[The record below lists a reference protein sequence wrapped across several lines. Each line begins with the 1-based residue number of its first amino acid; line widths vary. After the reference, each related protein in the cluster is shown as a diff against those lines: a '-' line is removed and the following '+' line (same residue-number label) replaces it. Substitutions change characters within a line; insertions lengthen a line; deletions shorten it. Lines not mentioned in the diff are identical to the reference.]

1 MKNKKKLFGPS
12 SSNNTKS
19 NKKKINKSKNKSK
32 SKKNEKNE
40 KRINIKKNNGLK
52 KSKEDVSKR
61 KDIDLLQNN
70 KKKNILIKT
79 NKNISKNKNGTKR
92 YQWLFSDKD
101 KKKEKVEESDLNNYS
116 SSCSYDDKKKE
127 KKKFVLY
134 KKKKNKSNNNNSNN
148 SNNKKKKKKVILN
161 SFQQLGLSENMC
173 RSIASNLKYNKPTDI
188 QKLCITKILH
198 RRDVICIS
206 KTGSGKSL
214 VYLCTLIDI
223 LKEHNKYYGI
233 RGLII
238 LPTKELVIQIYKL
251 CKKICKNY
259 FHLNIN
265 IIIGGVSIIKQFD
278 ILNQNLDILLCT
290 PGRLSFL
297 LQETKLSL
305 EKVEIL
311 IIDEADRLLELN
323 YYNDMNVIYK
333 SLNNTSKQTILVSAT
348 LPTNVENYFKLK
360 LNNPDVLFL
369 TSDNTIN
376 EKVHLHFLF
385 CRSYEKY
392 ALLLRLI
399 LIFKKK
405 KLGKTMIFFCTKYHI
420 LFFSNIL
427 KHFKIHHSILYG
439 NSDTS
444 FRFEQINNFTKN
456 EHIQFLLVTDVAS
469 RGINI
474 TSVQNVINYN
484 LPFSPKLFIHR
495 IGRACRT
502 DISGYGISLLTYQ
515 DILYAYEICFFI
527 GKKLKFFKKEKS
539 VLDNDMEDI
548 SSKGFT
554 SKGMDIEAN
563 TVVNEMSNVT
573 NMNNDNDNKCG
584 DNECGDN
591 CGDNYC
597 GDNYCG
603 DNECVD
609 KVYYGD
615 DKNKRDKS
623 YTCSHKNN
631 TNDIVYMG
639 CVPHLNDYIEYIE
652 DLKKRDTELMSL
664 NKSILASY
672 KLYYSMRPKVS
683 KYVSTKCI
691 NKINKIGGLYKLSLY
706 NHPHWIYENERCLP
720 EDMRSTNENTTH
732 EFLENE
738 KEMDYTNDCVNN
750 NNNNNNNNN
759 DNNDGDVYMCNDQLN
774 DEVDILFNNLINYI
788 SHNNNNNNNNISN
801 ENITNDLVQN
811 EIKSDDQE
819 NDTTEIQNNEHYEE
833 SNIENV
839 NANYDYSKNKLIS
852 IIHNF
857 ENKNSNNKIKTISDE
872 LKQKLNQLKEKN
884 ERYKSRRNYVLS
896 NDVNEF
902 MDTLTYQISDEEDE
916 NADIKNIPEMWKKIF
931 LHSQGNN
938 NSTSMN
944 INDPS
949 EHYME
954 NKKKLSKRALK
965 KLKKNENNDSNEF
978 NNNNNINNNDNVN
991 NIKNISFDDVLRI
1004 INEKKMKNDMRYNNT
1019 STLDIKNPG
1028 FDLPPDETE
1037 ELNKQRFVKKQIW
1050 DKKKR
1055 KFVLTEIDTFQTDEF
1070 GIKKKVNKNKDDK
1083 TNSITNL
1090 YEKWVKSTKK
1100 RIKNVGELEDENDI
1114 IPKTKLNKNKNKN
1127 KKGKKNKNQ
1136 NKYNNDISDNN
1147 DNNSENE
1154 EKQYN
1159 INMLKLM
1166 HPEISEALSKNNKL
1180 TKKQQRIYK
1189 KYISG
1194 KYINAT
1200 TQKDTNTLHNTAKQ
1214 RKKQLQNRLRTDK
1227 KFRTKYL
1234 KIKKKKFEN
1243 KMKRK
1248 HNLSSARERSLII
1261 LKNKK

>member
-1 MKNKKKLFGPS
+1 MKNKKKFLSPSGPG
-12 SSNNTKS
+12 NNKS
-19 NKKKINKSKNKSK
+19 NKKKINKNKCKSNFRSKCESK
-32 SKKNEKNE
+32 SEKVEKNS
-40 KRINIKKNNGLK
+40 KRINIKKK
-52 KSKEDVSKR
+52 KNKDVSKMN
-61 KDIDLLQNN
+61 DMNLL
-70 KKKNILIKT
+70 KKKMI
-79 NKNISKNKNGTKR
+79 TKR
-92 YQWLFSDKD
+92 YRWLFAD
-101 KKKEKVEESDLNNYS
+101 KKKEKMHELDSNDSS

-134 KKKKNKSNNNNSNN
+134 KKKKNKSNNNS
-148 SNNKKKKKKVILN
+148 KKKKKVILN

-188 QKLCITKILH
+188 QKLCINKILN

-214 VYLCTLIDI
+214 VYICTLIDI

-278 ILNQNLDILLCT
+278 ILNENLDILLCT

-360 LNNPDVLFL
+360 LNNPHILYL

-376 EKVHLHFLF
+376 EKVDLHFLF

-392 ALLLRLI
+392 ALLLKLI

-444 FRFEQINNFTKN
+444 FRFEQINNFTN
-456 EHIQFLLVTDVAS
+456 NNHIQFLLVTDVAS

-502 DISGYGISLLTYQ
+502 DINGYGISLLTYQ

-527 GKKLKFFKKEKS
+527 GKKLTFFKKEGSQIDTPVEEDSNNRFIQKG
-539 VLDNDMEDI
+539 NDIEDI
-548 SSKGFT
+548 N
-554 SKGMDIEAN
+554 I
-563 TVVNEMSNVT
+563 VNEINHK
-573 NMNNDNDNKCG
+573 NNINNDNTKIC
-584 DNECGDN
+584 
-591 CGDNYC
+591 
-597 GDNYCG
+597 
-603 DNECVD
+603 
-609 KVYYGD
+609 GD
-615 DKNKRDKS
+615 DKNIIDKTYNSS
-623 YTCSHKNN
+623 YKNN
-631 TNDIVYMG
+631 SNDVVYMG
-639 CVPHLNDYIEYIE
+639 CISHLNDYIEYIE

-706 NHPHWIYENERCLP
+706 NHPHWIYENDGFMTEGGIGATKENKTDEFI
-720 EDMRSTNENTTH
+720 EDPNQIDIT
-732 EFLENE
+732 
-738 KEMDYTNDCVNN
+738 NN
-750 NNNNNNNNN
+750 NNNNNNNNI
-759 DNNDGDVYMCNDQLN
+759 NDGDDHMCNDEHN

-788 SHNNNNNNNNISN
+788 SHNNNNKSNGEIKNEDN
-801 ENITNDLVQN
+801 ENNQDNRDNQDN
-811 EIKSDDQE
+811 QE
-819 NDTTEIQNNEHYEE
+819 NNLEHM
-833 SNIENV
+833 NG
-839 NANYDYSKNKLIS
+839 NYDYSKNELIS

-857 ENKNSNNKIKTISDE
+857 EHKNSNNKIKTISDE
-872 LKQKLNQLKEKN
+872 LKQKLNQLKEKT
-884 ERYKSRRNYVLS
+884 ERYKSRRNYLLS

-902 MDTLTYQISDEEDE
+902 MDTLTYQLSDEEDE
-916 NADIKNIPEMWKKIF
+916 NEDIKNIPDIWKKIF
-931 LHSQGNN
+931 LHSKGND

-944 INDPS
+944 INDHS
-949 EHYME
+949 ENINE

-965 KLKKNENNDSNEF
+965 KLKKNENNNENTNNNYSIS
-978 NNNNNINNNDNVN
+978 NNNNNNSVS
-991 NIKNISFDDVLRI
+991 NIKNISFDDILKI
-1004 INEKKMKNDMRYNNT
+1004 INEKRMKNDMSYNNS
-1019 STLDIKNPG
+1019 STLDLKHPG
-1028 FDLPPDETE
+1028 YDLPPDETE

-1055 KFVLTEIDTFQTDEF
+1055 KFVLTEIDTFQTDEL
-1070 GIKKKVNKNKDDK
+1070 GIKKKINKKKDEK
-1083 TNSITNL
+1083 TNTITNL

-1100 RIKNVGELEDENDI
+1100 RIKNIGELEDENDNI
-1114 IPKTKLNKNKNKN
+1114 QKKNKLNKNKKD
-1127 KKGKKNKNQ
+1127 KKK
-1136 NKYNNDISDNN
+1136 KYNNDNNNSD
-1147 DNNSENE
+1147 DNNSETN

-1159 INMLKLM
+1159 INMLKIN

-1194 KYINAT
+1194 KYLNSS
-1200 TQKDTNTLHNTAKQ
+1200 TQKDTNSLHNTAKQ

-1234 KIKKKKFEN
+1234 KIKKKKFQK
-1243 KMKRK
+1243 KMKHK
-1248 HNLSSARERSLII
+1248 HNLSSARERSLMIV
-1261 LKNKK
+1261 KNKK

>member
-1 MKNKKKLFGPS
+1 MKNKKKIFSLS
-12 SSNNTKS
+12 SSDNTKS
-19 NKKKINKSKNKSK
+19 NKKKINKSKNKKK
-32 SKKNEKNE
+32 SKNNPKNA
-40 KRINIKKNNGLK
+40 KRINIKKKNELKNSVIKK
-52 KSKEDVSKR
+52 KSKEDVLKK
-61 KDIDLLQNN
+61 KDIDLLQN
-70 KKKNILIKT
+70 KKKNILIKK

-101 KKKEKVEESDLNNYS
+101 KKKEKVEESDCNNYS
-116 SSCSYDDKKKE
+116 SSCSDDNKKKE

-134 KKKKNKSNNNNSNN
+134 KKKKNKSNN
-148 SNNKKKKKKVILN
+148 KKKKVILN

-188 QKLCITKILH
+188 QKLCVTKILH

-259 FHLNIN
+259 FYLNIN

-333 SLNNTSKQTILVSAT
+333 SLNNSSKQTILVSAT

-360 LNNPDVLFL
+360 LNNPDILFL
-369 TSDNTIN
+369 TTDNTIN

-444 FRFEQINNFTKN
+444 FRFEQINNFTN
-456 EHIQFLLVTDVAS
+456 NDNIQFLLVTDVAS

-502 DISGYGISLLTYQ
+502 DINGYGISLLTYQ

-539 VLDNDMEDI
+539 VLDTDMEDI
-548 SSKGFT
+548 PRKGFIP
-554 SKGMDIEAN
+554 KGMVSEVN
-563 TVVNEMSNVT
+563 TVVNVMSNVT
-573 NMNNDNDNKCG
+573 NMNNDNDNHCG
-584 DNECGDN
+584 
-591 CGDNYC
+591 
-597 GDNYCG
+597 
-603 DNECVD
+603 
-609 KVYYGD
+609 
-615 DKNKRDKS
+615 DKNKIDKS
-623 YTCSHKNN
+623 YTSSHKNT
-631 TNDIVYMG
+631 TNDVVYMG

-720 EDMRSTNENTTH
+720 EDMRSTNENTTR
-732 EFLENE
+732 EFLETE
-738 KEMDYTNDCVNN
+738 KEIDYTNNCINN
-750 NNNNNNNNN
+750 NNNNNNNK
-759 DNNDGDVYMCNDQLN
+759 NNDGDVYMCNDQLN
-774 DEVDILFNNLINYI
+774 DEVDILFNNIINYI
-788 SHNNNNNNNNISN
+788 SHNNNDNNICN
-801 ENITNDLVQN
+801 GKITNDLVQK
-811 EIKSDDQE
+811 EIKNHNQE
-819 NDTTEIQNNEHYEE
+819 NDTTEKKNNEHYEE
-833 SNIENV
+833 TNIENM

-884 ERYKSRRNYVLS
+884 ERYQSRRNYVLS

-916 NADIKNIPEMWKKIF
+916 NEDIKNIPEMWKKIF
-931 LHSQGNN
+931 LHSQGNY

-949 EHYME
+949 EHFME

-978 NNNNNINNNDNVN
+978 NNNNINNVN

-1050 DKKKR
+1050 DNKKR
-1055 KFVLTEIDTFQTDEF
+1055 KFVLTEIDTFQSDEF

-1114 IPKTKLNKNKNKN
+1114 IEKKKLNKNKNK
-1127 KKGKKNKNQ
+1127 KGSK
-1136 NKYNNDISDNN
+1136 NKYNNDNSDNHDINLEN
-1147 DNNSENE
+1147 D

>member
-1 MKNKKKLFGPS
+1 MKNKKKFVTLS
-12 SSNNTKS
+12 SSDNTKS
-19 NKKKINKSKNKSK
+19 NKKKINKSKSDKH
-32 SKKNEKNE
+32 KKNA
-40 KRINIKKNNGLK
+40 KRINIKKSNQLKDNVNQK
-52 KSKEDVSKR
+52 KSKDVWKE
-61 KDIDLLQNN
+61 KDTDLLKNN
-70 KKKNILIKT
+70 KKNILIK
-79 NKNISKNKNGTKR
+79 KNKNATKR
-92 YQWLFSDKD
+92 YRWLFSDND
-101 KKKEKVEESDLNNYS
+101 KKKEKVEDSDSNNYS
-116 SSCSYDDKKKE
+116 TSCSYDDKKKE

-134 KKKKNKSNNNNSNN
+134 KKKKNKSNNN
-148 SNNKKKKKKVILN
+148 KKKKVILN

-188 QKLCITKILH
+188 QKLCISKILH

-251 CKKICKNY
+251 SKKICKNY

-333 SLNNTSKQTILVSAT
+333 SLNNTCKQTILVSAT

-360 LNNPDVLFL
+360 LNNPDILFL

-456 EHIQFLLVTDVAS
+456 DHIQFLLVTDVAS

-484 LPFSPKLFIHR
+484 LPFSAKLFIHR

-502 DISGYGISLLTYQ
+502 DINGYGISLLTYQ

-527 GKKLKFFKKEKS
+527 GKKLKFFKKEES
-539 VLDNDMEDI
+539 AVDTNIEGM
-548 SSKGFT
+548 SMKGFIP
-554 SKGMDIEAN
+554 KGMDNEAN
-563 TVVNEMSNVT
+563 TVVNEMSNVMSI
-573 NMNNDNDNKCG
+573 NDENDNDRG
-584 DNECGDN
+584 D
-591 CGDNYC
+591 
-597 GDNYCG
+597 
-603 DNECVD
+603 V
-609 KVYYGD
+609 
-615 DKNKRDKS
+615 KNKIEKPYNSS
-623 YTCSHKNN
+623 YKNN
-631 TNDIVYMG
+631 TNDVVYMG
-639 CVPHLNDYIEYIE
+639 CVSHLNDYIEYIE

-664 NKSILASY
+664 NKSILSSY

-706 NHPHWIYENERCLP
+706 NHPHWIYENDRCIL
-720 EDMRSTNENTTH
+720 EDIRSTKENKTC
-732 EFLENE
+732 EFLEDE
-738 KEMDYTNDCVNN
+738 KEVECTNNSINN
-750 NNNNNNNNN
+750 NHNK
-759 DNNDGDVYMCNDQLN
+759 DGDVYMYNDQLN

-788 SHNNNNNNNNISN
+788 SHNNNNNNNNDNKSYG
-801 ENITNDLVQN
+801 EVKNDMLEN
-811 EIKSDDQE
+811 EIKNNDKE
-819 NDTTEIQNNEHYEE
+819 NDTKEKNNQHNEE
-833 SNIENV
+833 NNIENI
-839 NANYDYSKNKLIS
+839 NPNYDYSKNKLIS

-857 ENKNSNNKIKTISDE
+857 ENKNSSNKIKTISEE

-884 ERYKSRRNYVLS
+884 ERYKTRRNYVLS

-902 MDTLTYQISDEEDE
+902 MDTLTYQLSDEEDE
-916 NADIKNIPEMWKKIF
+916 NEDIKNIPEIWKKIF
-931 LHSQGNN
+931 LHSQENHN
-938 NSTSMN
+938 LTSIN
-944 INDPS
+944 INNHS
-949 EHYME
+949 ENFME

-965 KLKKNENNDSNEF
+965 KLKKNEKNNEDDS
-978 NNNNNINNNDNVN
+978 NNNDNVN
-991 NIKNISFDDVLRI
+991 NIKNISVDEVLRI
-1004 INEKKMKNDMRYNNT
+1004 INEKRMMKDMSYNNL
-1019 STLDIKNPG
+1019 STLDIKHPG
-1028 FDLPPDETE
+1028 YDLPPDEAE

-1055 KFVLTEIDTFQTDEF
+1055 KFVLTEIDTFQSNEF
-1070 GIKKKVNKNKDDK
+1070 DIKKKVNKKKDDK

-1100 RIKNVGELEDENDI
+1100 RIKNVGELEDENDNI
-1114 IPKTKLNKNKNKN
+1114 QNTKLNKNNKE
-1127 KKGKKNKNQ
+1127 KKKKYINDIN
-1136 NKYNNDISDNN
+1136 NNDDNN
-1147 DNNSENE
+1147 LDND

-1166 HPEISEALSKNNKL
+1166 HPEISEALSKNNQL

-1194 KYINAT
+1194 KYLNSS
-1200 TQKDTNTLHNTAKQ
+1200 TQKDINSLHNTSKE

-1261 LKNKK
+1261 VKNKKK

>member
-1 MKNKKKLFGPS
+1 MKNKKKLFTL
-12 SSNNTKS
+12 SNSDNTKS
-19 NKKKINKSKNKSK
+19 NKKKINKSKYKNKSEK
-32 SKKNEKNE
+32 HEKNL
-40 KRINIKKNNGLK
+40 KRINIKKNNQLKDSVKKK
-52 KSKEDVSKR
+52 KSKDVCKR
-61 KDIDLLQNN
+61 KNMALLKNDKN
-70 KKKNILIKT
+70 NILIKK
-79 NKNISKNKNGTKR
+79 NKNILKNKNVNKR
-92 YQWLFSDKD
+92 YRWLFPDKD
-101 KKKEKVEESDLNNYS
+101 KKKEKVEESDSNNYS
-116 SSCSYDDKKKE
+116 SSCSYDEKKKE

-134 KKKKNKSNNNNSNN
+134 KKKKNKSNN
-148 SNNKKKKKKVILN
+148 KKKKVILN

-251 CKKICKNY
+251 SKKICKNY

-278 ILNQNLDILLCT
+278 ILNENLDILLCT

-360 LNNPDVLFL
+360 LNNPDILFL

-456 EHIQFLLVTDVAS
+456 DNIQFLLVTDVAS

-502 DISGYGISLLTYQ
+502 DINGYGISLLTYQ

-527 GKKLKFFKKEKS
+527 GKKLKFFKKEES
-539 VLDNDMEDI
+539 AIDTEVNDTSI
-548 SSKGFT
+548 NGFI
-554 SKGMDIEAN
+554 SKGMDNEAN
-563 TVVNEMSNVT
+563 TLVNEMSNVM
-573 NMNNDNDNKCG
+573 NINNDNHNDCDNNDC
-584 DNECGDN
+584 DSN
-591 CGDNYC
+591 
-597 GDNYCG
+597 
-603 DNECVD
+603 VW
-609 KVYYGD
+609 GD
-615 DKNKRDKS
+615 DQNKIDKPYNCS
-623 YTCSHKNN
+623 YKNN
-631 TNDIVYMG
+631 TNDVIYMG

-720 EDMRSTNENTTH
+720 EDIHSVEENKIGILL
-732 EFLENE
+732 EDENE
-738 KEMDYTNDCVNN
+738 IDNTNNCINN
-750 NNNNNNNNN
+750 NY
-759 DNNDGDVYMCNDQLN
+759 NNDGDAYICKDQLN
-774 DEVDILFNNLINYI
+774 DEVDILFNNIINYI
-788 SHNNNNNNNNISN
+788 SHNNNNNNNNNKSN
-801 ENITNDLVQN
+801 E
-811 EIKSDDQE
+811 EIK
-819 NDTTEIQNNEHYEE
+819 NDMLEYEIKNDNKQIETIEKN
-833 SNIENV
+833 NIENM
-839 NANYDYSKNKLIS
+839 NPNYDYSKNKLIS

-872 LKQKLNQLKEKN
+872 LKEKLNQLKEKN

-902 MDTLTYQISDEEDE
+902 MDTLTYQLSDQEDE
-916 NADIKNIPEMWKKIF
+916 NEDIKNIPEMWKKIF
-931 LHSQGNN
+931 LHSQEND
-938 NSTSMN
+938 NSTSIN
-944 INDPS
+944 INDHS
-949 EHYME
+949 ENFME

-965 KLKKNENNDSNEF
+965 KLKKNEKINNNDSNND
-978 NNNNNINNNDNVN
+978 NNNDNNNNNDNVN
-991 NIKNISFDDVLRI
+991 NIKDISFDDVLRI
-1004 INEKKMKNDMRYNNT
+1004 INEKRMKNDIHYNNS
-1019 STLDIKNPG
+1019 STLDIKHPG
-1028 FDLPPDETE
+1028 YDLPPDETE

-1055 KFVLTEIDTFQTDEF
+1055 KFVITEIDTFQSEEF
-1070 GIKKKVNKNKDDK
+1070 GIKKKVNKKKDDK
-1083 TNSITNL
+1083 SNNITNL

-1100 RIKNVGELEDENDI
+1100 RIKNIGELEDQNDNI
-1114 IPKTKLNKNKNKN
+1114 EKNKLNKKM
-1127 KKGKKNKNQ
+1127 KGKKKKN
-1136 NKYNNDISDNN
+1136 NNN
-1147 DNNSENE
+1147 DNNNNEDNDLEND

-1166 HPEISEALSKNNKL
+1166 HPEISEALSKNNQL

-1194 KYINAT
+1194 KYINSS
-1200 TQKDTNTLHNTAKQ
+1200 TQKDTKNLHNTAKE

-1243 KMKRK
+1243 KMKNK

-1261 LKNKK
+1261 VKNKK